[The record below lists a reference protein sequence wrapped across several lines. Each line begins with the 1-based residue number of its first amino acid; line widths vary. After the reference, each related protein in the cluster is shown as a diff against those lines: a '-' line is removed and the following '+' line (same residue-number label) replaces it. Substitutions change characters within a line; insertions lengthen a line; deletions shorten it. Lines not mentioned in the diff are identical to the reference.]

1 MLQEAE
7 VSGLFTQVDRGD
19 KAGASEDCSFYIKR
33 VQELG
38 REAAYFLFGPS
49 LVSINHMNT
58 FDFNGQAIFNEAK
71 FLCRMVLNY

>member
-7 VSGLFTQVDRGD
+7 VSGFFTQVERGG

-38 REAAYFLFGPS
+38 REAAYFCLAH
-49 LVSINHMNT
+49 LLYQLIT
-58 FDFNGQAIFNEAK
+58 
-71 FLCRMVLNY
+71 